1 MKWGLLP
8 LFDNRK
14 NCGAGVGGVLGAGEA
29 IPEHTAVHGQS
40 PLLTLSSARSESGVT
55 AFQYLIPVK
64 GLIGRELA
72 NVV

>member
-14 NCGAGVGGVLGAGEA
+14 NCGAGVGGVLGVGEA
-29 IPEHTAVHGQS
+29 IPEHTAVQGQS

>member
-14 NCGAGVGGVLGAGEA
+14 NCGAGGGGRGVGEA
-29 IPEHTAVHGQS
+29 IPEHTAVQGQS
-40 PLLTLSSARSESGVT
+40 PLLTLSSAGSESGVT